1 MDSKLENQ
9 LTSIL
14 IDLNRIDGVESSL
27 ISDSNGNVIC
37 HSMSRGT
44 NTSLFGPMAH
54 VITSSSKRLLSSAN
68 QGEIERVLV
77 ESSNGKALFLHL
89 GNVHF
94 ILLMEVSANVGFVM
108 VSAKRAALNIIEL
121 TKDVMFEEPIA
132 ETVEE
137 PVKEIEAPE
146 EVVEEIKEPVEELIE
161 IPEEIVIEESDKVVA
176 DADLEPNEIKEV
188 FAKITETEDI
198 NEAFEKVVGSE
209 KLDEI
214 RESPEFKS
222 LDDEEAKEKLTE
234 MLETELE
241 EETIAKPEIEVE
253 TEEII
258 PQIDEEAIDA
268 EKPVEDIEVQEEI
281 SEENKAETIVKEE
294 PEPPEVFEE
303 PEARV
308 PVIKPPI
315 SFPKLPDDVQI
326 PEDPEE
332 RANLVLD
339 IYESIFLA
347 MSIGASKIMGVSPAR
362 GLIKKFLPLED
373 CKSLLKDVDVKSNSA
388 INFDKIRENSESIPI
403 EEREKTLI
411 NDFSKIIDIITE
423 NYGKVMG
430 YGAFRGIVRA
440 EFKVINNSYGRTMDE
455 LGIKE
460 NINPELAEL
469 FN

>member
-27 ISDSNGNVIC
+27 ISDNNGNVIC

-44 NTSLFGPMAH
+44 DTSLFGPMAH
-54 VITSSSKRLLSSAN
+54 VITSSSKRLLNSGN

-77 ESSNGKALFLHL
+77 ESKKGKALFLHL

-121 TKDVMFEEPIA
+121 TKDIIFEEPVEEI
-132 ETVEE
+132 EVPEELIEEVKESVEE
-137 PVKEIEAPE
+137 PVAISE
-146 EVVEEIKEPVEELIE
+146 EVVIEEPDKVLTEVDLEGEEIKELVE
-161 IPEEIVIEESDKVVA
+161 
-176 DADLEPNEIKEV
+176 N
-188 FAKITETEDI
+188 ITETKDI
-198 NEAFEKVVGSE
+198 NEAFEKVVGPE

-214 RESPEFKS
+214 IESPEFKS
-222 LDDEEAKEKLTE
+222 LDDDEAKEKLTE
-234 MLETELE
+234 MLEIELE
-241 EETIAKPEIEVE
+241 EGIRAKSEIKVESEEIAPQIEEEKSVDEIEIP
-253 TEEII
+253 EEI
-258 PQIDEEAIDA
+258 
-268 EKPVEDIEVQEEI
+268 VEEI
-281 SEENKAETIVKEE
+281 KE
-294 PEPPEVFEE
+294 PET
-303 PEARV
+303 RI

-315 SFPKLPDDVQI
+315 SFPKLPEDVQI
-326 PEDPEE
+326 PEDPEK

-347 MSIGASKIMGVSPAR
+347 MSIGASRIMGVSPAR
-362 GLIKKFLPLED
+362 GLIKRFLPLED

-388 INFDKIRENSESIPI
+388 INFDKIRENTESISI
-403 EEREKTLI
+403 DEREKTLI
-411 NDFSKIIDIITE
+411 TDFSKIIDIITE

-440 EFKVINNSYGRTMDE
+440 EFKVINSSYGKTMDE
-455 LGIKE
+455 LGIKDK
-460 NINPELAEL
+460 IHPELAEL
-469 FN
+469 FK